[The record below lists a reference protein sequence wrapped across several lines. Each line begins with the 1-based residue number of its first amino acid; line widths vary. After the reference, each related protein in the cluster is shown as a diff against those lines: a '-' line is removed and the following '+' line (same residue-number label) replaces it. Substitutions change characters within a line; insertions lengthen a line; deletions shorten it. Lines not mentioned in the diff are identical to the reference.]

1 MFNKLGI
8 TSVALTGLEY
18 AIYTSSK
25 DTRKAIS
32 SSVNK
37 ANILTLLENI
47 ENNGIEISAYNPDSY
62 LFGYVSRY
70 YEMPITSSNI
80 LSSDATIPLL
90 QLVLGGS
97 ANMYSTPLNFI
108 SNEIGTLLRMA
119 EYGVNPSY
127 VLTSGSTSL
136 LRNTNS
142 DNVYIS
148 NYKDLR
154 DRMMNNKA
162 FLEEALIASSSGE
175 LNYHT
180 FPLSGVSL
188 SRFGNK
194 VVLVNYNSNSV
205 TYEGH
210 NVPSRGY
217 IVYEE

>member
-1 MFNKLGI
+1 
-8 TSVALTGLEY
+8 
-18 AIYTSSK
+18 
-25 DTRKAIS
+25 
-32 SSVNK
+32 
-37 ANILTLLENI
+37 
-47 ENNGIEISAYNPDSY
+47 
-62 LFGYVSRY
+62 
-70 YEMPITSSNI
+70 
-80 LSSDATIPLL
+80 
-90 QLVLGGS
+90 
-97 ANMYSTPLNFI
+97 MYSTPLNFI

-154 DRMMNNKA
+154 GRMINNKS
-162 FLEEALIASSSGE
+162 FLDDALVASSSGE